1 MAKSSTTEK
10 IDVQF
15 VDVNG
20 HKLAI
25 MDEEEYHCLLDI
37 IDAAEAERILNDPNV
52 RFVPWEEAK
61 KELLRNRIAEVRKK
75 LGMTQKDLAKRLRV
89 KQSTVSRMERNDA
102 NLTLATLR
110 RAAKVLECPVHE
122 LLY

>member
-15 VDVNG
+15 VNVNG

-25 MDEEEYHCLLDI
+25 MDEEEYHCLLDV
-37 IDAAEAERILNDPNV
+37 IDAAEAERILSDPNV
-52 RFVPWEEAK
+52 RSVPWEEAK
-61 KELLRNRIAEVRKK
+61 KELLRNRIAEVRKEV
-75 LGMTQKDLAKRLRV
+75 GMTQKELAKKLRV

-110 RAAKVLECPVHE
+110 RAAKALGCPVHE